1 MIAYVAEIRVTLEV
15 FLTLG
20 VLWWTIRIFAL
31 EASRKEELRR
41 EEDSTHQQ
49 LEGLQASAKKL
60 EEAAAKVR
68 DKLIPSQ
75 MAVITQLQAQ
85 VANLEKNLE
94 TSQLQDKVKL
104 YQEVKAF
111 YTQDQSARY
120 FRASDWVPQE

>member
-1 MIAYVAEIRVTLEV
+1 MAGYITEIRVTLEV

-31 EASRKEELRR
+31 EASKKEGLKR
-41 EEDSTHQQ
+41 EEDAAQQ
-49 LEGLQASAKKL
+49 QFEGLLASAKKL

-75 MAVITQLQAQ
+75 LAVISQLQAQ
-85 VANLEKNLE
+85 LANLEQNLE
-94 TSQLQDKVKL
+94 TSQIQDKVRL

-111 YTQDQSARY
+111 YTQDPAARY

>member
-1 MIAYVAEIRVTLEV
+1 MAGYITEIRVTLEV

-31 EASRKEELRR
+31 EASKKEGLKR
-41 EEDSTHQQ
+41 EEDAAQQ
-49 LEGLQASAKKL
+49 QFEGLLASAKKL

-75 MAVITQLQAQ
+75 LAVISQLQAQ
-85 VANLEKNLE
+85 LTNLEQNLE
-94 TSQLQDKVKL
+94 TSQLQDKVRL
-104 YQEVKAF
+104 YQEVKVF
-111 YTQDQSARY
+111 YTQDPAARY

>member
-1 MIAYVAEIRVTLEV
+1 VAGYIVEIRVTLEV

-41 EEDSTHQQ
+41 EEDNAHQQ
-49 LEGLQASAKKL
+49 LEGLQGSVKKL
-60 EEAAAKVR
+60 EEAAGKVR

-75 MAVITQLQAQ
+75 LAVISQLQAQ
-85 VANLEKNLE
+85 VANLDQDLQ
-94 TSQLQDKVKL
+94 TSQLQDKLKL

-111 YTQDQSARY
+111 YTQDPAARY